1 MPYFRFGAGGNEALS
16 NRCEENDFFHIFWY
30 FSHLQVLLFQGH
42 RPIIFFFFVLDKA
55 LFIFFSQENS
65 SDQARYT
72 CQRRVFNTQKST
84 KNPFSL
90 VLFSFFEMAF
100 NYSRLND

>member
-42 RPIIFFFFVLDKA
+42 RPIIFFFSFWTKLY
-55 LFIFFSQENS
+55 LFFLVKKIRRIKPDIRARDAFLIRKSQLK
-65 SDQARYT
+65 T
-72 CQRRVFNTQKST
+72 HF
-84 KNPFSL
+84 L
-90 VLFSFFEMAF
+90 
-100 NYSRLND
+100 